1 MKRQRV
7 VEVVAKTI
15 KCVNCGETCNVT
27 GEEEEKDQ
35 GGYIC
40 ENCWDTCK
48 CTQCGSNDEDLDV
61 VLCDICHLNGAK
73 CVLCLGGPEHVPSL
87 SSSWYCSD
95 ACKQVRR
102 NHLNTRCE
110 ELKACIVAH
119 SKRLIE
125 HEALQHKEL
134 QSFKMQLGDV
144 RVQKNSLVFEFDAI
158 ERLVKKTRTTLDSYV
173 IPDQERTN
181 LYLQL
186 KSVMEEIKIHTRVN
200 GQ

>member
-1 MKRQRV
+1 MKRQPEDV
-7 VEVVAKTI
+7 VVMKMI
-15 KCVNCGETCNVT
+15 KCVNCGEMC
-27 GEEEEKDQ
+27 EEEEQ
-35 GGYIC
+35 EEEGYIC
-40 ENCWDTCK
+40 DNCWSACK
-48 CTQCGSNDEDLDV
+48 CTQCGLNDDENDIDI

-73 CVLCLGGPEHVPSL
+73 CVLCLGGPEHVPSS

-95 ACKQVRR
+95 TCKQVR
-102 NHLNTRCE
+102 LNQLNSRCE
-110 ELKACIVAH
+110 ELKRCIVAH

-134 QSFKMQLGDV
+134 ESFKIQLGDV
-144 RVQKNSLVFEFDAI
+144 LVQKNSLFFEFDAI

-186 KSVMEEIKIHTRVN
+186 KSVMEEIKILTKIN